1 MLSFVPHVPTVAIV
15 TDSTSDLPSELAA
28 ELGIT
33 VVPLTLTLAGTSYR
47 DGVDIGPD
55 DFYRKL
61 EHSGGVATTSQPPI
75 GEFSE
80 VYKRLLADH
89 DQVLSLHISSRLSG
103 TVESARQAAE
113 MAAGDRVTV
122 VDTRVVSMALGL
134 AVLGAYRLVAA
145 GTDAPEAARRTQQVV
160 DGMKV
165 YCMVD
170 TLEYLHRG
178 GRIGRAGALL
188 GSMLQVKPV
197 LAVQGGE
204 VVPLE
209 RVRTKERALKRII
222 TLAEEVSDSLCAIVG
237 QAVAPESATRL
248 VDAIAPRCETLM
260 ELPLGPT
267 VGTHA
272 GPGTVGLACYPAA
285 LLPLEFGVRVAATRS

>member
-1 MLSFVPHVPTVAIV
+1 VPHVPSVAIV
-15 TDSTSDLPSELAA
+15 TDSTSDLPRDLAD

-33 VVPLTLTLAGTSYR
+33 VVPLTLTLDGTSYR

-55 DFYRKL
+55 DFYHKL
-61 EHSGGVATTSQPPI
+61 ERSGGVATTSQPPI

-80 VYKRLLADH
+80 VYERLLGDH
-89 DQVLSLHISSRLSG
+89 DQVISLHISSRLSG

-113 MAAGDRVTV
+113 MVGDGRVTV

-134 AVLGAYRLVAA
+134 VVLGAHRLIADGADAQGVA
-145 GTDAPEAARRTQQVV
+145 GRTEQVV
-160 DGMKV
+160 EGMKV

-188 GSMLQVKPV
+188 GSMLHVKPV
-197 LAVQGGE
+197 LAVQDGE

-209 RVRTKERALKRII
+209 RVRTRERALKRLIAL
-222 TLAEEVSDSLCAIVG
+222 TEEVGDRLCAIVG

-248 VDAIAPRCETLM
+248 VDAVAPRCETLM

-272 GPGTVGLACYPAA
+272 GPGTVGLACYPAE
-285 LLPLEFGVRVAATRS
+285 LLPLGFGVRIAATRS

>member
-1 MLSFVPHVPTVAIV
+1 MLSFVPHVPSVAIV
-15 TDSTSDLPSELAA
+15 TDSTSDLPGELAGR
-28 ELGIT
+28 LGVT
-33 VVPLTLTLAGTSYR
+33 VVPLTLTLEGTSYR

-61 EHSGGVATTSQPPI
+61 ERSGGLATTSQPSI

-103 TVESARQAAE
+103 TAGSAQQAAD
-113 MAAGDRVTV
+113 MVDADRITV
-122 VDTRVVSMALGL
+122 VDTQVVSMALGL
-134 AVLGAYRLVAA
+134 AVLVAHRVISQGA
-145 GTDAPEAARRTQQVV
+145 DAHEAADRTRQVV

-165 YCMVD
+165 YCVVD

-197 LAVQGGE
+197 LAVQDG
-204 VVPLE
+204 VVTPLE
-209 RVRTKERALKRII
+209 RVRTKERALKRLI
-222 TLAEEVSDSLCAIVG
+222 TLAESVGDQLCAIVG

-272 GPGTVGLACYPAA
+272 GPGTVGLACYPAQ
-285 LLPLEFGVRVAATRS
+285 LLPLGFGVKVAATRP